1 MRDSTAL
8 AVGAAVSGLLAYVF
22 FAVSTRSLGASEAA
36 PVSVLWT
43 YWSFTAAALTFPLQ
57 HWLTRTVAAHGGEG
71 AARSGLP
78 GVAGLVVAGS
88 VLAGCLAWL
97 VREPL
102 FGRTDPWFP
111 VLVGA
116 VTLGSAVVGV
126 VRGSLSARQR
136 FLAVAIALV
145 LENLLRCIAA
155 LVLVAVHDES
165 AVDLG
170 VCLAAGALACAVWPS
185 AFRFRREAAGDSH
198 ESPLRFLSG
207 VSAGQLLAQAVLT
220 GGPVLLAL
228 SGGSAAEV
236 TALFAA
242 LALFRAPYTFA
253 IGQVSQLTGRLTVLF
268 VRGQHPELRRVR
280 LLVLTSTLLS
290 TAAAG
295 ALGGLAGPEL
305 LRWIFGP
312 GVHLS
317 AGLAALLAIGSA
329 AALASLVM
337 TVMIM
342 AQNRGVAVARAWSI
356 AVLGGGLLFAL
367 LPAEPLTR
375 TCWAFVAA
383 ESVALVALVVEELLG
398 AGERPSSVPAAPS
411 PPGTTRAG
419 DPSAPG
425 GMLG

>member
-8 AVGAAVSGLLAYVF
+8 AAGAAVSGLLAYVF
-22 FAVSTRSLGASEAA
+22 FALSTRSLGAAEAA

-57 HWLTRTVAAHGGEG
+57 HWLSRTAAARGG
-71 AARSGLP
+71 ASVARSGLP
-78 GVAGLVVAGS
+78 GVAGLVVVLS
-88 VLAGCLAWL
+88 LLAGGLAWL

-102 FGRTDPWFP
+102 FGRADPWFP
-111 VLVGA
+111 VLVGV
-116 VTLGSAVVGV
+116 VTVGSAFVGV
-126 VRGSLSARQR
+126 VRGSLSARHR
-136 FLAVAIALV
+136 FVAVAMALV
-145 LENLLRCIAA
+145 AENLLRCVAA
-155 LVLVAVHDES
+155 VVLVALHQES

-170 VCLAAGALACAVWPS
+170 VCLAAGALACAVWPPT
-185 AFRFRREAAGDSH
+185 FRSRRGPATGVS

-207 VSAGQLLAQAVLT
+207 VSVGQLLAQIVLT

-268 VRGQHPELRRVR
+268 VRGRHPQLRRVR
-280 LLVLTSTLLS
+280 LLVLSGTVLT
-290 TAAAG
+290 TAVAG
-295 ALGGLAGPEL
+295 ALGGLVGPDL

-312 GVHLS
+312 GVYLS
-317 AGLAALLAIGSA
+317 AGLAAVVAVGSA

-342 AQNRGVAVARAWSI
+342 AQDRGFGVARAWGV
-356 AVLGGGLLFAL
+356 AVLGGAVAFTL
-367 LPAEPLTR
+367 LPAEPLAR
-375 TCWAFVAA
+375 TCWVFLVA
-383 ESVALVALVVEELLG
+383 ESLALAALVVEELLG
-398 AGERPSSVPAAPS
+398 SGDRPVAPDPAPTAR
-411 PPGTTRAG
+411 PGTASDG
-419 DPSAPG
+419 LVG
-425 GMLG
+425 